1 MKKIA
6 FVISGMSSGGAENSL
21 VNILEELTKN
31 NLVTIYVLQSLNN
44 EIIIPKYSNLE
55 VFRLEARNLT
65 DIKVFFKLK
74 SRLKLYDL
82 VIAQLLWAQYWTGFI
97 GLLNKS
103 LRCKILWV
111 EHNEYINRGYWQWL
125 VIKILGRFTR
135 KIIAVSDEVSVSFSK
150 RTNLKTDI
158 IYNSI
163 SVPERYSM
171 NFSVGNSDSI
181 SIALY
186 GRLVPQKNPHLA
198 INAFL
203 KLAKEGDLLVKPKLR
218 VIGGGSL
225 EADLIEDFSDQKI
238 IEFLGGKEKSQALF
252 ELSKSHIFLSTSL
265 YEGFPL
271 ARYEALK
278 LGLCVV
284 STRTAGYKFLL
295 NYYKTDANMKKFGI
309 YFVDDS
315 IVEIAN
321 ALKALAHGNFWNPEL
336 THQRIACTDNLLP
349 EIVAQKFLL
358 SLDT

>member
-1 MKKIA
+1 MA
-6 FVISGMSSGGAENSL
+6 
-21 VNILEELTKN
+21 
-31 NLVTIYVLQSLNN
+31 
-44 EIIIPKYSNLE
+44 
-55 VFRLEARNLT
+55 
-65 DIKVFFKLK
+65 
-74 SRLKLYDL
+74 
-82 VIAQLLWAQYWTGFI
+82 
-97 GLLNKS
+97 
-103 LRCKILWV
+103 
-111 EHNEYINRGYWQWL
+111 
-125 VIKILGRFTR
+125 IKILGRFTR
-135 KIIAVSDEVSVSFSK
+135 KIIAVSDEVSISFSR

-163 SVPERYSM
+163 SVPKNYFM
-171 NFSVGNSDSI
+171 NFSFGNSDSI

-218 VIGGGSL
+218 IIGGGSL
-225 EADLIEDFSDQKI
+225 EADLIEDFSDQKN

-295 NYYKTDANMKKFGI
+295 DYYKTDANMKKSGI

-349 EIVAQKFLL
+349 EIVAQKFLF